1 MIAEGSSSL
10 ETLIPMIEKTYKD
23 IGVDLKQTI
32 LEFNSLLSK
41 TSDDSALGEWE
52 MSCLAMSFT
61 GVANT
66 DLNSMLKTGDVNNY
80 ARLSDSELDSLLD
93 EAMYTTDEAKSTE
106 LYKQVMIKENDLLPY
121 LALYGIS
128 TYITSVLRI

>member
-1 MIAEGSSSL
+1 
-10 ETLIPMIEKTYKD
+10 
-23 IGVDLKQTI
+23 
-32 LEFNSLLSK
+32 
-41 TSDDSALGEWE
+41 
-52 MSCLAMSFT
+52 MSFT

-66 DLNSMLKTGDVNNY
+66 DLNSMLKTEDVNNY

-106 LYKQVMIKENDLLPY
+106 LYKTVRLRKMIYCHIQHYMETR
-121 LALYGIS
+121 IS